1 MSAIDVQTLHPFDL
15 PPKDAIQ
22 MQRWLAERV
31 VTTGRFKKKLKL
43 VAGVDCSP
51 SPGGVLHAS
60 IVVCEPPDW
69 DVLEEVHASATPRMP
84 YIPGLLS
91 FRELPIVLEAMRR
104 LKTRPDVI
112 LVDGQGLAHP
122 RRMGLATHLGLH
134 IDVPTIGVGKSRLC
148 GTHGEPGP
156 ESGEWT
162 PLMDKGRRIG
172 LVVRTRDE
180 VKPVYV
186 SVGNNVGLLPAARV
200 VLATCTRFRL
210 PNPIRHADRMS
221 RALARMA

>member
-162 PLMDKGRRIG
+162 PLMEKRRQ
-172 LVVRTRDE
+172 RD
-180 VKPVYV
+180 
-186 SVGNNVGLLPAARV
+186 
-200 VLATCTRFRL
+200 
-210 PNPIRHADRMS
+210 I
-221 RALARMA
+221 